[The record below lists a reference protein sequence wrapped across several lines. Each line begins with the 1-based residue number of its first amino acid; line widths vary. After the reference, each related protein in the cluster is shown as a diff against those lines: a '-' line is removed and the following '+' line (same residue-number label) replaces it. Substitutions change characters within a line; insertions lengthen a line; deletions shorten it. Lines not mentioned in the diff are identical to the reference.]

1 MLYRRARIVEDFGG
15 GTFAIPH
22 EDEVV
27 SPEEPGRRVR
37 PRHEQAHDDPPVIPV
52 DDEVPMDGYNME
64 VRRYQDDLGRSMNYN
79 NMALSHL
86 FTHLNIP
93 SMDTPD
99 YPYVRSWDERIEARR
114 SGAGGCGDGEDEE

>member
-93 SMDTPD
+93 SMDPPD
-99 YPYVRSWDERIEARR
+99 YPYVRSSDE
-114 SGAGGCGDGEDEE
+114 